1 MILVLIMPIPKPSGS
16 ETESEFMSRCMD
28 DPTMRSEYDRGQRT
42 AICIASFRDGKKGEQ
57 MTEVIEELDQDTL
70 EPTEVKYYDINCEWK
85 VYGDDDEDEDGKF
98 SGYASIFGNKDLG
111 NDIVERGAFTTSL
124 RRKSPKQI
132 KMLFMHKTDEPIGVF
147 EKMEED
153 NKGLRVEGRL
163 ALGTQRGKEVYE
175 LMKMGAIDG
184 LSIGYKVDAKGY
196 GYDDDGKKRYL
207 KNVDL
212 MEISA
217 VTFPMNPKARIRKVK
232 GADTTIREWEDIL
245 RDVGLSRSESKM
257 GAKALTK
264 ALAQRE
270 VDDVMP
276 DLIQSINNLTK
287 IIKE

>member
-28 DPTMRSEYDRGQRT
+28 DATMRSEYDRGQRT
-42 AICIASFRDGKKGEQ
+42 AICLASFRDGKKGEQ
-57 MTEVIEELDQDTL
+57 MTEVIENL
-70 EPTEVKYYDINCEWK
+70 ESNEVKYYDANCEWK
-85 VYGDDDEDEDGKF
+85 VYHDDEDEENGKF
-98 SGYASIFGNKDLG
+98 AGYASIFGNKDLG
-111 NDIVERGAFTTSL
+111 NDVVDKGAFTSSL
-124 RRKSPKQI
+124 RKKSPKQI

-153 NKGLRVEGRL
+153 EKGLKVEGRL

-196 GYDDDGKKRYL
+196 NYDDDGKKRHL

-245 RDVGLSRSESKM
+245 RDVGLSRNESKM

>member
-1 MILVLIMPIPKPSGS
+1 MPIPKPSGS
-16 ETESEFMSRCMD
+16 ETESEFISRCMD

-70 EPTEVKYYDINCEWK
+70 EQAEVKYYDINCEWK
-85 VYGDDDEDEDGKF
+85 VYGDDEEDEDGKF

-111 NDIVERGAFTTSL
+111 NDIVEKGAFTTSL

>member
-16 ETESEFMSRCMD
+16 ETENEFMSRCMD
-28 DPTMRSEYDRGQRT
+28 DATMRSEYDRGQRT
-42 AICIASFRDGKKGEQ
+42 AICIASFRDKKKGEQ
-57 MTEVIEELDQDTL
+57 MTEVIENL
-70 EPTEVKYYDINCEWK
+70 ESNEVKYYDANCEWK
-85 VYGDDDEDEDGKF
+85 VYGDDEDEENGKF
-98 SGYASIFGNKDLG
+98 AGYASIFGNKDLG
-111 NDIVERGAFTTSL
+111 NDVVDKGAFSTSL
-124 RRKSPKQI
+124 RKKSPKQI

-153 NKGLRVEGRL
+153 EKGLKVEGRL

-196 GYDDDGKKRYL
+196 NYDDDGKKRHL

-245 RDVGLSRSESKM
+245 RDVGLSRNESKM

>member
-42 AICIASFRDGKKGEQ
+42 AICIASFRDKKKGEE
-57 MTEVIEELDQDTL
+57 MTDVTEESL
-70 EPTEVKYYDINCEWK
+70 EQTEVKYYDINCEWK